1 MIAVSQPTPSS
12 TQGDPAPPVIPV
24 IDVRDCGPAG
34 HARLRRDQMLALRR
48 ECFSLVPG
56 PLRALTPALDR
67 LSSAWL
73 ARSPSPYVA
82 EIAAI
87 ADVAAVAGVWF
98 VNASYEWGC
107 TTRVDTLPTP
117 FLRRTLDWP
126 FPGLG
131 RHVEVALQDG
141 GAGTYANI
149 TWPGAAGVL
158 TAVAPGRF
166 AAAINQAPMFRRTHG
181 VPLLAIDFVY
191 NAVETFRT
199 DGRWPAAHLL
209 RHVFDVC
216 ETYDAAVEIL
226 ATAPLAKPVLFSIIG
241 PDPAQTC
248 LIERMQTESVIR
260 RGDFTIANDWHPSGP
275 RRDGYWMPRGTYF
288 RGPEDSECRRKC
300 LEQHHPSC
308 GFDWVRA
315 PVLNPL
321 TRLVIEAS
329 TATGELRVA
338 GFEPAGGF
346 MSDVKRATA
355 VLDLIVTDDGA
366 SEKNESRAD
375 S

>member
-1 MIAVSQPTPSS
+1 LIVVSQRMPLVTHD
-12 TQGDPAPPVIPV
+12 GPAHPVIPV

-87 ADVAAVAGVWF
+87 ADVAAVTGVWF

-141 GAGTYANI
+141 GAGTYANV

-158 TAVAPGRF
+158 TALAPGRF

-181 VPLLAIDFVY
+181 VPLLAIDFMR

-216 ETYDAAVEIL
+216 ETYDAALEVL
-226 ATAPLAKPVLFSIIG
+226 TTAPLARPVLFSIIG
-241 PDPAQTC
+241 PDAEQAC
-248 LIERMQTESVIR
+248 LIERTQTEAVIR
-260 RGDFTIANDWHPSGP
+260 HGCFTVANDWHPAGP

-300 LEQHHPSC
+300 LEQHNPSHK
-308 GFDWVRA
+308 FDWVRE

-321 TRLVIEAS
+321 TRLAIEAS

-338 GFEPAGGF
+338 GFEPSGGF
-346 MSDVKRATA
+346 MSDVMPATA
-355 VLDLIVTDDGA
+355 VLDLIVTGD
-366 SEKNESRAD
+366 EVRRRNEIELD
-375 S
+375 